1 MIDTPYP
8 EDILFIERSIYDYEL
23 PQEYALCCC
32 QIGKH
37 DEAIRVNDTI
47 IARADV
53 PEDFREAAKKNRQ
66 LSLDAGRGGR
76 I

>member
-1 MIDTPYP
+1 LSAYVTVGRITFGPGPNLMDSG
-8 EDILFIERSIYDYEL
+8 IERDQS
-23 PQEYALCCC
+23 
-32 QIGKH
+32 
-37 DEAIRVNDTI
+37 I

-53 PEDFREAAKKNRQ
+53 PEDFREAAEKNRQ